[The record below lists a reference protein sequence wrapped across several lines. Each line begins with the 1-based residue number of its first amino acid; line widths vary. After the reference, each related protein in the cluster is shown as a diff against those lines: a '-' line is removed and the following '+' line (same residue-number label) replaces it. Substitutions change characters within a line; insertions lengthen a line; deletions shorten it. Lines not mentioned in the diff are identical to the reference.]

1 MAALNPCRAGRRRAL
16 CRAAA
21 CLALALLAG
30 CMPGSPV
37 RIGLLADFSGRNARF
52 NVDGRN
58 GALLAAEVLNA
69 AGGIGGRPIELLV
82 CDSGTTP
89 AAERAAVRALL
100 DAGVALVVGP
110 FSSPVAARILP
121 QFDAAGVLLLCP
133 ASTDAALAGRDDQ
146 LLLLNRS
153 TRASASAYAAMLH
166 GRGHRRLALAT
177 DMRNASNNGGWR
189 DAFVQAFTAHGG
201 RIVADTAFGVAAEPT
216 AYAVVRAMLAAGP
229 DGLVFV
235 ANGVD
240 TARLA
245 QQAAKLHAALPMVAP
260 DWAEDRSLLE
270 AGGQAVE
277 GLVLA
282 SAARL
287 DDEGAGYRGFHQ
299 AYLARFGTEPSYRS
313 IAAYDAMTVVAR
325 ALAQARPGESAKN
338 AVLRQGPY
346 QGLQQSI
353 SFDRFGDATRQA
365 YYRVVHGGR
374 FEPLP

>member
-1 MAALNPCRAGRRRAL
+1 MAAALNACRVAT
-16 CRAAA
+16 

-30 CMPGSPV
+30 CMPAAPV

-58 GALLAAEVLNA
+58 GALLAAERLNDG
-69 AGGIGGRPIELLV
+69 GGIGGRPVELLV
-82 CDSGTTP
+82 RDSGATP
-89 AAERAAVRALL
+89 ATEAAAVRALR
-100 DAGVALVVGP
+100 DAGVVLVIGP
-110 FSSPVAARILP
+110 FSSPVAARMLP
-121 QFDAAGVLLLCP
+121 LFDAAGVLLLCP
-133 ASTDAALAGRDDQ
+133 TSTDAALRERDDQ

-153 TRASASAYAAMLH
+153 TRASASDYAGMLH
-166 GRGHRRLALAT
+166 ARGHRRLALAT

-189 DAFVQAFTAHGG
+189 DAFVQAFTALGG
-201 RIVADTAFGVAAEPT
+201 HIVADTEFGVAADPT
-216 AYAVVRAMLAAGP
+216 AYAAVRTLLAAGP

-240 TARLA
+240 AARLA
-245 QQAAKLHAALPMVAP
+245 QQAAKLHARLPMVAP

-270 AGGQAVE
+270 AGGSAVE

-287 DDEGAGYRGFHQ
+287 DDEGAAYRGFHQ
-299 AYLARFGTEPSYRS
+299 AYVARFGTEPNYRS

-325 ALAQARPGESAKN
+325 ALAQARPGESARN

-353 SFDRFGDATRQA
+353 AFDRFGDATRQA
-365 YYRVVHGGR
+365 YFRVVQGGR